1 MAEDK
6 YTNFEDYEKW
16 HANHKNDKAP
26 SKKIIALG
34 KKRSEEHTSELQSQR

>member
-26 SKKIIALG
+26 SKTNNIFAKGII
-34 KKRSEEHTSELQSQR
+34 KPI